1 MTKHSSVDD
10 QGLDNKVQ
18 NEGSKP
24 DVLKKQP
31 GEKSQEELIMEKF
44 RENDKG
50 ENKRDTITES
60 TSGKLY

>member
-1 MTKHSSVDD
+1 MTRVWTIK
-10 QGLDNKVQ
+10 LQ